1 MTPKE
6 FETAYLAQTIW
17 RLALS
22 DSVDEL
28 ISIGCTIRNWV
39 IPKMGKIAP
48 YKTYPEACAEFLKT
62 YPVRDFPT
70 MTEDALVSTN
80 GLLSVIDGIYDC
92 SYPDLTATQTTPGA
106 LYFAR
111 VTALDESD
119 WRYNISRTHQLI
131 GTYGSQQFWG

>member
-1 MTPKE
+1 MTPQE

-28 ISIGCTIRNWV
+28 IAVGCTLRNWV
-39 IPKMGKIAP
+39 IPKMGKIAK
-48 YKTYPEACAEFLKT
+48 YKTYPEACADFLRT
-62 YPVRDFPT
+62 YPLRDFPN

-111 VTALDESD
+111 AHSVNPDD
-119 WRYNISRTHQLI
+119 WRYGITHNHQLL
-131 GTYGSQQFWG
+131 GTFGSQQFWA